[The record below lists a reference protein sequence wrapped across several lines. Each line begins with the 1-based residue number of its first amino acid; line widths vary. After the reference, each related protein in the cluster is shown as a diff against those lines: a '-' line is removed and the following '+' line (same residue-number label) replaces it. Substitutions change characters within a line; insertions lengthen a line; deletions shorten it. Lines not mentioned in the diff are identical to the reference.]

1 MVVLISIGTE
11 GVFFLLCACFLCLL
25 RTRDKKKNSDYFS
38 KTYLSFTDENSC
50 CHYNSR
56 NIVFSN
62 LYCNSTNVLYGG
74 FYYSIETMLS
84 HKKAAKRNL
93 AVITLKCVLCKMH
106 ARHALI

>member
-11 GVFFLLCACFLCLL
+11 RVFFYCVLVFLCLL
-25 RTRDKKKNSDYFS
+25 RTRDKRKFLIIFPRPICPSQI
-38 KTYLSFTDENSC
+38 KT
-50 CHYNSR
+50 HYNSR

-93 AVITLKCVLCKMH
+93 VVITLKCVLCEMH